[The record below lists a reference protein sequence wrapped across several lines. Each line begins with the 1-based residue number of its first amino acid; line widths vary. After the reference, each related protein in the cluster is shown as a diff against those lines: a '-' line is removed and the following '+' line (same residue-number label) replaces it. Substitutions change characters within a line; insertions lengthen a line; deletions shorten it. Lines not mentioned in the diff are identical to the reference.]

1 MSHECS
7 PLKCTL
13 MINLN
18 KPKKRRKNN
27 IAWFSCVATIIADME
42 NHVCCKQIL
51 VLDVI
56 IAKLTQDCTV
66 TLQEHP
72 QNTHIH

>member
-1 MSHECS
+1 
-7 PLKCTL
+7 

-18 KPKKRRKNN
+18 KPKKKKEKNN
-27 IAWFSCVATIIADME
+27 WFLCVVTFIADME
-42 NHVCCKQIL
+42 NHVRYRQIL

-72 QNTHIH
+72 TNTHIH